1 MIVSKK
7 SAVCVLELP
16 IGWVGGAAGNG
27 GSTMSIHGNAQGVIN
42 NLSPSHD
49 CWLPTSQRELRH
61 VERKSRLI
69 SARQNRQ
76 TNKKKKM
83 PSVRTN
89 DYKRSVH
96 TESGKMW
103 HFDLF
108 VDVLPV
114 VLAAAGAST

>member
-1 MIVSKK
+1 METK
-7 SAVCVLELP
+7 AVNVN
-16 IGWVGGAAGNG
+16 ITIKVVNG
-27 GSTMSIHGNAQGVIN
+27 GELSEWANSTMSIHGNAQGGIN

-61 VERKSRLI
+61 VERKPRLI

-83 PSVRTN
+83 PSVYTN
-89 DYKRSVH
+89 DYRRSVH

-114 VLAAAGAST
+114 VLAAARAST